1 MATKEAVFSLKVDTG
16 SSVNDIKSFDQ
27 AVNSLNKDVNTLQS
41 TVAEGA
47 GTDVF
52 ADKLTELNAKVEAGG
67 LSMRE
72 MTKTMKE
79 YQNIAAAAGMSS
91 PVGQAAI
98 AAAGELKDGIGDIKS
113 QVNALSSDTVK
124 LDTAMGA
131 LQGGAAVFQGISSAI
146 ALTGVENE
154 ELMQTMVKLQ
164 AVQGVMNSINEVAV
178 LLNEEHVVGMQLR
191 AFYEKAYALAVGT
204 STGALKVFRLALVA
218 TGIGALVVGLGLLIA
233 NWDKVTGAIGKAV
246 SSFNKL
252 GTGVKMVIAV
262 FMPLVG
268 IIMLVVKGLQML
280 GLVEDDED
288 KKRAATHA
296 KRMTRIQKQMEKER
310 ELRAAQKQAFDNQ
323 QKQFDREIALAEA
336 LGQSTVKL
344 RQQKIQASIDVQK
357 EQVKEYENGIL
368 ALNLLFKNNSFMSKM
383 NKEKTADAK
392 ANLNKMNEDIKDQE
406 NEKKIIQ
413 INANKDAQDEAK
425 DNAKKLADIEK
436 ARLDNIAEQ
445 QRQLDD
451 EIMKALNDFE
461 DSKQTAR
468 QLEENKINEYYFNL
482 ITQAQI
488 NKKSQDD
495 IAQLEAA
502 QADKLRKNKEK
513 FDKEDQQKYEDSLKK
528 RQTALRMYQGY
539 VLDEYQL
546 ALVDFD
552 NAQKE
557 EVKTLEDNLAAKLIS
572 QDNYFAA
579 LEAMKIAR
587 DKKVIELDKK
597 KAADERAA
605 NVAKFEEDTKALS
618 EGLAAAAEGLDMAG
632 QMNSAINEIQDAKLA
647 AMQKETDAQLSEL
660 EIRKNAELD
669 NANLTAEQKEAIN
682 KKYALAAYNLEKKQ
696 FDAAEKLRKQ
706 QFIREKALKIA
717 SIAISTAEAVMK
729 AIATGGGIP
738 TGIPFGV
745 ATGIVGAAQLA
756 AVMSTKYE
764 GGTAPSMPDVGAASS
779 VGASASALGG
789 AGTTNAQTTSL
800 ADFLPGG
807 SNGPPI
813 SQVVVLESDITGT
826 QQKVQTQ
833 QSLSTY

>member
-1 MATKEAVFSLKVDTG
+1 
-16 SSVNDIKSFDQ
+16 
-27 AVNSLNKDVNTLQS
+27 VNTLQG
-41 TVAEGA
+41 TVQEGA

-72 MTKTMKE
+72 MTRTMRD
-79 YQNIAAAAGMSS
+79 YQDIAARAGMES

-98 AAAGELKDGIGDIKS
+98 AAAGELRDGIGDIRS
-113 QVNALSSDTVK
+113 QVSALSSDTVK

-191 AFYEKAYALAVGT
+191 AFWEKAYALAVGT
-204 STGALKVFRLALVA
+204 STGAMKLFRLALIA
-218 TGIGALVVGLGLLIA
+218 TGIGALIVGLGLLIA
-233 NWDKVTGAIGKAV
+233 NWDKVTSAIGKAV
-246 SSFNKL
+246 SWFNKL

-262 FMPLVG
+262 FMPFIGV
-268 IIMLVVKGLQML
+268 IMLAVKGLQML

-288 KKRAATHA
+288 KKKAALHQ
-296 KRMTRIQKQMEKER
+296 KRMARIQKQMEKER
-310 ELRAAQKQAFDNQ
+310 EQRAAAKQAFENG
-323 QKQFDREIALAEA
+323 QKNYDREIALAEA
-336 LGQSTVKL
+336 LGKSTIQL
-344 RQQKIQASIDVQK
+344 QQDKINASIKYQK
-357 EQVKEYENGIL
+357 EQIKEIEFGIKQFEQL
-368 ALNLLFKNNSFMSKM
+368 QAMFPYMKGLGE
-383 NKEKTADAK
+383 KEKAEAK
-392 ANLNKMNEDIKDQE
+392 KKLNDMKEDIKDQE

-413 INANKDAQDEAK
+413 INANKEAASEAK
-425 DNAKKLADIEK
+425 AQADKLAAIEK
-436 ARLDNIAEQ
+436 TRLDNIAEM

-451 EIMKALNDFE
+451 EIMKALNEFE

-482 ITQAQI
+482 ITQARI

-495 IAQLEAA
+495 IAALEAA

-552 NAQKE
+552 NTQKE

-618 EGLAAAAEGLDMAG
+618 EGLAAAAQGLDMAG

-764 GGTAPSMPDVGAASS
+764 GGTAPSMPDVGASSS

-800 ADFLPGG
+800 ADYLPGG

>member
-16 SSVNDIKSFDQ
+16 NSVNDIKSFDQ
-27 AVNSLNKDVNTLQS
+27 AVNSLNKDVNTLQG
-41 TVAEGA
+41 TVQEGA

-52 ADKLTELNAKVEAGG
+52 ADKLTALNAKVEEGG
-67 LSMRE
+67 LTMRE
-72 MTKTMKE
+72 MTKAMKE
-79 YQNIAAAAGMSS
+79 YQNIAAQAGLQS

-98 AAAGELKDGIGDIKS
+98 AAAGQLKDGIGDIKS

-191 AFYEKAYALAVGT
+191 AFWEKAYALAVGT
-204 STGALKVFRLALVA
+204 STGAMKLFRLALIA
-218 TGIGALVVGLGLLIA
+218 TGIGALIVGLGLLIA
-233 NWDKVTGAIGKAV
+233 NWDKVTSAIGKAV
-246 SSFNKL
+246 SWFNKL

-262 FMPLVG
+262 FMPFIGV
-268 IIMLVVKGLQML
+268 IMLAVKGLQML

-288 KKRAATHA
+288 KKKAALHQ
-296 KRMTRIQKQMEKER
+296 KRMARIQKQMEKER
-310 ELRAAQKQAFDNQ
+310 EQRAAAKQAFENG
-323 QKQFDREIALAEA
+323 QKNYDREIALAEA
-336 LGQSTVKL
+336 LGKSTIQL
-344 RQQKIQASIDVQK
+344 QQDKINASIKYQK
-357 EQVKEYENGIL
+357 EQIKEIEFGIKQFEQL
-368 ALNLLFKNNSFMSKM
+368 QAMFPYMKGLGE
-383 NKEKTADAK
+383 KEKAEAK
-392 ANLNKMNEDIKDQE
+392 KKLNDMKEDIKDQE

-413 INANKDAQDEAK
+413 INANKEAASEAK
-425 DNAKKLADIEK
+425 AQADKLAAIEK
-436 ARLDNIAEQ
+436 TRLDNIAEM

-451 EIMKALNDFE
+451 EIMKALNEFE

-482 ITQAQI
+482 ITQARI

-495 IAQLEAA
+495 IAALEAA

-552 NAQKE
+552 NTQKE

-618 EGLAAAAEGLDMAG
+618 EGLAAAAQGLDMAG

-764 GGTAPSMPDVGAASS
+764 GGTAPSMPDVGASSS

-800 ADFLPGG
+800 ADYLPGG

>member
-16 SSVNDIKSFDQ
+16 NSVNDIKSFDQ
-27 AVNSLNKDVNTLQS
+27 AVNSLNKDVNTLQG
-41 TVAEGA
+41 TVQEGA

-52 ADKLTELNAKVEAGG
+52 AQKLTDLNAKVEAGG
-67 LSMRE
+67 LTMRE

-79 YQNIAAAAGMSS
+79 YQNIAAQAGLES
-91 PVGQAAI
+91 PIGQAAI
-98 AAAGELKDGIGDIKS
+98 AAAGSLKDGIGDIKS
-113 QVNALSSDTVK
+113 QVNALSSDTKK
-124 LDTAMGA
+124 LDTVMGG

-146 ALTGVENE
+146 ALAGVEDE
-154 ELMQTMVKLQ
+154 KLMQTMVKMQ
-164 AVQGVMNSINEVAV
+164 AVQGVMNSINEVAII
-178 LLNEEHVVGMQLR
+178 LNKEHVVGMQLR
-191 AFYEKAYALAVGT
+191 AFWEKAYAMAVGT
-204 STGALKVFRLALVA
+204 TTGAMKVFRLALIS
-218 TGIGALVVGLGLLIA
+218 TGIGALIVGLGLLIS
-233 NWDKVTGAIGKAV
+233 NWDAVTGAVGRAIKWFKG
-246 SSFNKL
+246 L
-252 GTGVKMVIAV
+252 GPVFQLSMAILKPFIWMIDMVIA
-262 FMPLVG
+262 
-268 IIMLVVKGLQML
+268 GLQML
-280 GLVEDDED
+280 GLVESEDD
-288 KKRAATHA
+288 KKKTALHQ
-296 KRMTRIQKQMEKER
+296 KRMARIQKQMEKER
-310 ELRAAQKQAFDNQ
+310 EQREAAKQAFENG
-323 QKQFDREIALAEA
+323 QKQYDREIALAEA

-357 EQVKEYENGIL
+357 EQIKEYENGIK
-368 ALNLLFKNNSFMSKM
+368 ALDLLFKNNSFMAGIH
-383 NKEKTADAK
+383 KENRANAK
-392 ANLNKMNEDIKDQE
+392 ANLNKMNQDILDQE

-413 INANKDAQDEAK
+413 INANKDAQSEAK

-445 QRQLDD
+445 QRQLDAD
-451 EIMKALNDFE
+451 ILTALNEFE

-528 RQTALRMYQGY
+528 RQSALRMYQGF

-552 NAQKE
+552 NTQKD
-557 EVKTLEDNLAAKLIS
+557 EVKTLEDNIAAKLIS

-587 DKKVIELDKK
+587 DKKIIELDKK
-597 KAADERAA
+597 KAADERDA
-605 NVAKFEEDTKALS
+605 NVKKFEEDTKALTD
-618 EGLAAAAEGLDMAG
+618 GLAAAAQGLDLAG

-660 EIRKNAELD
+660 ETRKEAELK
-669 NANLTAEQKEAIN
+669 NANLTAAQKQAIN
-682 KKYALAAYNLEKKQ
+682 DKYALIAYNLEKKQ

-764 GGTAPSMPDVGAASS
+764 GGTAPSMPDVGAAGGVSS
-779 VGASASALGG
+779 GASAASFAPN
-789 AGTTNAQTTSL
+789 TNAQTTSL
-800 ADFLPGG
+800 ADYLPGG
-807 SNGPPI
+807 TNGPGL

-826 QQKVQTQ
+826 QQKVAAQ

>member
-1 MATKEAVFSLKVDTG
+1 
-16 SSVNDIKSFDQ
+16 
-27 AVNSLNKDVNTLQS
+27 
-41 TVAEGA
+41 
-47 GTDVF
+47 
-52 ADKLTELNAKVEAGG
+52 
-67 LSMRE
+67 
-72 MTKTMKE
+72 
-79 YQNIAAAAGMSS
+79 
-91 PVGQAAI
+91 
-98 AAAGELKDGIGDIKS
+98 
-113 QVNALSSDTVK
+113 
-124 LDTAMGA
+124 
-131 LQGGAAVFQGISSAI
+131 
-146 ALTGVENE
+146 
-154 ELMQTMVKLQ
+154 
-164 AVQGVMNSINEVAV
+164 
-178 LLNEEHVVGMQLR
+178 
-191 AFYEKAYALAVGT
+191 
-204 STGALKVFRLALVA
+204 
-218 TGIGALVVGLGLLIA
+218 
-233 NWDKVTGAIGKAV
+233 
-246 SSFNKL
+246 
-252 GTGVKMVIAV
+252 
-262 FMPLVG
+262 
-268 IIMLVVKGLQML
+268 
-280 GLVEDDED
+280 
-288 KKRAATHA
+288 
-296 KRMTRIQKQMEKER
+296 
-310 ELRAAQKQAFDNQ
+310 
-323 QKQFDREIALAEA
+323 
-336 LGQSTVKL
+336 
-344 RQQKIQASIDVQK
+344 
-357 EQVKEYENGIL
+357 
-368 ALNLLFKNNSFMSKM
+368 
-383 NKEKTADAK
+383 
-392 ANLNKMNEDIKDQE
+392 
-406 NEKKIIQ
+406 
-413 INANKDAQDEAK
+413 
-425 DNAKKLADIEK
+425 
-436 ARLDNIAEQ
+436 
-445 QRQLDD
+445 
-451 EIMKALNDFE
+451 
-461 DSKQTAR
+461 
-468 QLEENKINEYYFNL
+468 
-482 ITQAQI
+482 
-488 NKKSQDD
+488 
-495 IAQLEAA
+495 
-502 QADKLRKNKEK
+502 
-513 FDKEDQQKYEDSLKK
+513 
-528 RQTALRMYQGY
+528 MYQGY
-539 VLDEYQL
+539 ILDQYQL

-618 EGLAAAAEGLDMAG
+618 EGLAAAAQGLDLAG

-669 NANLTAEQKEAIN
+669 NANLTAEQKQAIN
-682 KKYALAAYNLEKKQ
+682 DKYALIAYNLEKKQ

-745 ATGIVGAAQLA
+745 ATGVVGAAQLA

>member
-16 SSVNDIKSFDQ
+16 NSVNDIKSFDQ

-204 STGALKVFRLALVA
+204 STGAMKLFRLALVA
-218 TGIGALVVGLGLLIA
+218 TGIGALIVGLGLLIA
-233 NWDKVTGAIGKAV
+233 NWDKVTSAVGKAV
-246 SSFNKL
+246 SWFNKL
-252 GTGVKMVIAV
+252 GTGVKIVIGI
-262 FMPLVG
+262 FMPFIGV
-268 IIMLVVKGLQML
+268 IMLAVKGLQML

-296 KRMTRIQKQMEKER
+296 KRMQRIQKQMEKER

-357 EQVKEYENGIL
+357 EQIKEYENGIL

-392 ANLNKMNEDIKDQE
+392 ENLNKMNQDVLDQE

-413 INANKDAQDEAK
+413 INANKDAQSEAK
-425 DNAKKLADIEK
+425 DHAKKLADIEK

-482 ITQAQI
+482 ITQARI

-495 IAQLEAA
+495 IAALEAA
-502 QADKLRKNKEK
+502 QTAALRKNTDK
-513 FDKEDQQKYEDSLKK
+513 FNKEDQVKYEDSLKK
-528 RQTALRMYQGY
+528 KQTALRMYQGY

-572 QDNYFAA
+572 QDMYFAA

-597 KAADERAA
+597 KAADERDA
-605 NVAKFEEDTKALS
+605 NIKKFEEDTKALS
-618 EGLAAAAEGLDMAG
+618 EGLAAAAQGLDLAG

-669 NANLTAEQKEAIN
+669 NANLTAEQKQAIN
-682 KKYALAAYNLEKKQ
+682 DKYALIAYNLEKKQ

-745 ATGIVGAAQLA
+745 ATGVVGAAQLA

-764 GGTAPSMPDVGAASS
+764 GGTAPSMPDVGASSS

>member
-16 SSVNDIKSFDQ
+16 NSVNDIKSFDQ
-27 AVNSLNKDVNTLQS
+27 AVNSLNKDVNTLQN
-41 TVAEGA
+41 TVAEGS

-52 ADKLTELNAKVEAGG
+52 AQKLTELNAKVEAGG
-67 LSMRE
+67 MSMRE

-79 YQNIAAAAGMSS
+79 YQNIAASAGMDS
-91 PVGQAAI
+91 PIGQQAI
-98 AAAGELKDGIGDIKS
+98 AAAGQLKDAIGDVKA
-113 QVNALSSDTVK
+113 QVTALSSDTVK

-131 LQGGAAVFQGISSAI
+131 LQGGAAIFQGIESAV

-154 ELMQTMVKLQ
+154 KLMQTMVKLQ
-164 AVQGVMNSINEVAV
+164 AIQGVMNAVNEVAIV
-178 LLNEEHVVGMQLR
+178 LNKEHVVGMQVR
-191 AFYEKAYALAVGT
+191 AVYERAYAAAVGT
-204 STGALKVFRLALVA
+204 STGAMKAFRLALIA
-218 TGIGALVVGLGLLIA
+218 TGIGALIVGLGLLIS
-233 NWDKVTGAIGKAV
+233 NWDKVTGAIGRAV
-246 SSFNKL
+246 NWFNKL
-252 GTGVKMVIAV
+252 GTGIKIVIGI
-262 FMPLVG
+262 FMPFIGV
-268 IIMLVVKGLQML
+268 IMLAVKGLQML

-296 KRMTRIQKQMEKER
+296 RRMQRIQKQMEKER
-310 ELRAAQKQAFDNQ
+310 ELRAAQRQAFENQ
-323 QKQFDREIALAEA
+323 QKQYDREIALAEA

-357 EQVKEYENGIL
+357 EQIKEYENGIK
-368 ALNLLFKNNSFMSKM
+368 ALDLLFKNNSFMAGIHKQ
-383 NKEKTADAK
+383 NRANAK
-392 ANLNKMNEDIKDQE
+392 ANLNKMNQDILDQE

-413 INANKDAQDEAK
+413 INANKDAQSEAK
-425 DNAKKLADIEK
+425 ENAKKLAEIEK
-436 ARLDNIAEQ
+436 SRLDNIADL
-445 QRQLDD
+445 QRQLDAD
-451 EIMKALNDFE
+451 ILTALNEFE

-482 ITQAQI
+482 ITQAKNNQKDQ
-488 NKKSQDD
+488 ND

-513 FDKEDQQKYEDSLKK
+513 FDKEDQQKYEESLKK

-552 NAQKE
+552 NTQKE

-587 DKKVIELDKK
+587 DKKIVELDKK

-605 NVAKFEEDTKALS
+605 NIKKFEEDTKALTDA
-618 EGLAAAAEGLDMAG
+618 LAAAAQGLDLAG
-632 QMNSAINEIQDAKLA
+632 QMNAAINEIQDAKIA

-660 EIRKNAELD
+660 EIRKNAELN
-669 NANLTAEQKEAIN
+669 NANLTAEQKQAIN
-682 KKYALAAYNLEKKQ
+682 NKYALMAYNLEKKQ
-696 FDAAEKLRKQ
+696 FDATEKLRKQ

-729 AIATGGGIP
+729 AIATGGGVP

-764 GGTAPSMPDVGAASS
+764 GGTAPSMPDVGSAGVSS
-779 VGASASALGG
+779 GASAASFAPN
-789 AGTTNAQTTSL
+789 TNAQTTSL
-800 ADFLPGG
+800 ADYLPGG
-807 SNGPPI
+807 ANGPGL

-826 QQKVQTQ
+826 QQKVAAQ

>member
-16 SSVNDIKSFDQ
+16 NSVNDIKSFDQ

-79 YQNIAAAAGMSS
+79 YQNIAAQAGMES
-91 PVGQAAI
+91 PVGQQAI
-98 AAAGELKDGIGDIKS
+98 AAAGQLKDGIGDIKS
-113 QVNALSSDTVK
+113 QVNALSSDTKK

-146 ALTGVENE
+146 ALAGVEDE
-154 ELMQTMVKLQ
+154 KLMQTMVKLQ
-164 AVQGVMNSINEVAV
+164 AVQGVMNATNEIAII
-178 LLNEEHVVGMQLR
+178 LNKEHVVGMQLR
-191 AFYEKAYALAVGT
+191 AVYEKAYAAAVGT
-204 STGALKVFRLALVA
+204 STGAMKLFRLALVA
-218 TGIGALVVGLGLLIA
+218 TGIGALIVGLGLLIA

-246 SSFNKL
+246 SWFNKL
-252 GTGVKMVIAV
+252 GAGVKIVIGI
-262 FMPLVG
+262 FMPFIGV
-268 IIMLVVKGLQML
+268 IMLAVKGLQML

-296 KRMTRIQKQMEKER
+296 KRMQRIQKQMEKER
-310 ELRAAQKQAFDNQ
+310 EQRAAAKQAFENG
-323 QKQFDREIALAEA
+323 QKQYDREIALAEA

-344 RQQKIQASIDVQK
+344 RQQKIQSSIDYQK
-357 EQVKEYENGIL
+357 EQIKEIENGIKQFEQL
-368 ALNLLFKNNSFMSKM
+368 EKQLPWLKNMGKEEKAAAKKKLNDMK
-383 NKEKTADAK
+383 
-392 ANLNKMNEDIKDQE
+392 EDIKDNE

-413 INANKDAQDEAK
+413 INANKDGADRAK
-425 DNAKKLADIEK
+425 EQAKKLADQQKEIDDRLLEEK
-436 ARLDNIAEQ
+436 NQLIMDLEAAEN
-445 QRQLDD
+445 
-451 EIMKALNDFE
+451 AYY
-461 DSKQTAR
+461 DSLKTAR
-468 QLEENKINEYYFNL
+468 QLDEEKVTDYYFQLKERALAKGEDISVIDLAEKKALADINDKYNKIELASIEEKYKKQRDARRL
-482 ITQAQI
+482 I
-488 NKKSQDD
+488 
-495 IAQLEAA
+495 
-502 QADKLRKNKEK
+502 
-513 FDKEDQQKYEDSLKK
+513 
-528 RQTALRMYQGY
+528 QGY
-539 VLDEYQL
+539 LLDQYKL

-552 NAQKE
+552 NAQRDE
-557 EVKTLEDNLAAKLIS
+557 IKTLEDNLAAKLIS
-572 QDNYFAA
+572 QDQFDAA
-579 LEAMKIAR
+579 IVAMIALREKKIA
-587 DKKVIELDKK
+587 DIEKQKVADA
-597 KAADERAA
+597 KAAAQK
-605 NVAKFEEDTKALS
+605 KFEEDTKALTD
-618 EGLAAAAEGLDMAG
+618 GLAAAAQGLDLAG

-669 NANLTAEQKEAIN
+669 NANLTAEQKQAIN
-682 KKYALAAYNLEKKQ
+682 DKYALIAYNLEKKQ

-745 ATGIVGAAQLA
+745 ATGVVGAAQLA